1 MFNQLTFIKNFI
13 LKTSNNYSET
23 WEMWGMSDGK
33 KEQEHYITVSPAVEK
48 K

>member
-1 MFNQLTFIKNFI
+1 MFNQVTFFKSFT

-33 KEQEHYITVSPAVEK
+33 KEQEHITVNPAVQEK
-48 K
+48 